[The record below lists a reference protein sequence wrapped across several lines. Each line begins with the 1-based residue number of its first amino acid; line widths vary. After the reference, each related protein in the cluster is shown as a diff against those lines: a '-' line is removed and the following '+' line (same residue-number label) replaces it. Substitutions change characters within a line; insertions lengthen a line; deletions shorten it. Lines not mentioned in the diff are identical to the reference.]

1 MSNHSRDEPS
11 TAPRTDQWYDLVLGS
26 SAKDDSS
33 HKFCTLRY
41 EFKPASIDKKRS
53 GNLHKKKDNRVSV
66 EFQNNQPG
74 KPKVTFEGSSED
86 YKDNDAVLFFDG
98 EKFRLERL
106 HRAVKQL
113 RHLRTPGES
122 AAAAAASSQ
131 SAVPPP
137 PPPVEQ
143 QQHRLSPPPVVGR
156 PASKSPHVHRSLLPD
171 VPVEVERIEI
181 GKRESSAE
189 PAIPANNAPSIS
201 PVDDKNEDGEEGHHE
216 IDLVDIFGSFTPEK
230 DNAERDDAEAGGEYE
245 ESLNKQ
251 LSITEEEI
259 ADVDD
264 DSGGEG
270 ERGLNAAEALR
281 AQVNAEVQQKR
292 ESSSSS
298 SSSGSSSGSDS
309 DGRSK
314 SVSSG
319 SGQSSSGS
327 SSRSRGSGGSDDED
341 EVNSV

>member
-1 MSNHSRDEPS
+1 MFDNC
-11 TAPRTDQWYDLVLGS
+11 VL
-26 SAKDDSS
+26 AD
-33 HKFCTLRY
+33 
-41 EFKPASIDKKRS
+41 EFKPASIDKNRS
-53 GNLHKKKDNRVSV
+53 GSMHKKKDNRVSV

-86 YKDNDAVLFFDG
+86 YKESDAVLFFDG

-106 HRAVKQL
+106 HRAVTQL
-113 RHLRTPGES
+113 RHVRTPGES
-122 AAAAAASSQ
+122 AAASQ
-131 SAVPPP
+131 SAVP
-137 PPPVEQ
+137 VE
-143 QQHRLSPPPVVGR
+143 HRLSPVGR
-156 PASKSPHVHRSLLPD
+156 AAKSPQVNRSLLPD

-181 GKRESSAE
+181 GKPENSAE
-189 PAIPANNAPSIS
+189 PANTGNVPATS
-201 PVDDKNEDGEEGHHE
+201 PVEDKNDDGDEHQE
-216 IDLVDIFGSFTPEK
+216 IDLVEIFGSFTPEN
-230 DNAERDDAEAGGEYE
+230 DNAEKENADGGEYV

-251 LSITEEEI
+251 LSMTEEEI

-270 ERGLNAAEALR
+270 EKGLNAAEALR
-281 AQVNAEVQQKR
+281 AQVNAEVQKSQT
-292 ESSSSS
+292 SSSS

-319 SGQSSSGS
+319 SGSGGQSSSGS
-327 SSRSRGSGGSDDED
+327 SSRGSGGSDDED

>member
-1 MSNHSRDEPS
+1 MSNHSSDEPS
-11 TAPRTDQWYDLVLGS
+11 TAPKTDQWYDLVLGS

-41 EFKPASIDKKRS
+41 EFKPASIDKNRS
-53 GNLHKKKDNRVSV
+53 GTLHKKKDNRVSV

-74 KPKVTFEGSSED
+74 RPKVTFEGSSED
-86 YKDNDAVLFFDG
+86 YKENDAVLFFDG
-98 EKFRLERL
+98 EKFRLERM

-113 RHLRTPGES
+113 RHVRTPGES
-122 AAAAAASSQ
+122 AAASQAAAF
-131 SAVPPP
+131 
-137 PPPVEQ
+137 VE
-143 QQHRLSPPPVVGR
+143 HRLSPVGR
-156 PASKSPHVHRSLLPD
+156 AARSPQVNRSLRPD
-171 VPVEVERIEI
+171 VAVEVERIEI
-181 GKRESSAE
+181 GKSENSVE
-189 PAIPANNAPSIS
+189 PAVAGNVTAIS
-201 PVDDKNEDGEEGHHE
+201 PVEDKNDDGDEHHG
-216 IDLVDIFGSFTPEK
+216 IDMVEIFGSFTPENENVEK
-230 DNAERDDAEAGGEYE
+230 ENADGGEYVE
-245 ESLNKQ
+245 NLNKQ

-270 ERGLNAAEALR
+270 EKGLNAAEALR
-281 AQVNAEVQQKR
+281 AQVNQEQKGQT
-292 ESSSSS
+292 SSSS

-319 SGQSSSGS
+319 SGSGGQSSSGS
-327 SSRSRGSGGSDDED
+327 SSRGSGGSDDDD

>member
-11 TAPRTDQWYDLVLGS
+11 TAPKTDQWYDLVLGS

-53 GNLHKKKDNRVSV
+53 GTLHKKKDNRVSV

-122 AAAAAASSQ
+122 AAAAAGSSSQ
-131 SAVPPP
+131 SAVA
-137 PPPVEQ
+137 PPVE
-143 QQHRLSPPPVVGR
+143 HRLSPPVGR
-156 PASKSPHVHRSLLPD
+156 AAKSPHVNRSLHPD
-171 VPVEVERIEI
+171 MPVEVERIEI
-181 GKRESSAE
+181 GKRENSAE
-189 PAIPANNAPSIS
+189 PAIPRNNTPSIS
-201 PVDDKNEDGEEGHHE
+201 PVDDVKNEDGEEEHHE

-230 DNAERDDAEAGGEYE
+230 DNAEKDNADIGGEYE
-245 ESLNKQ
+245 ENLNKQ

-270 ERGLNAAEALR
+270 EKGLNAAEALR
-281 AQVNAEVQQKR
+281 AQVNLEVQQKR

-319 SGQSSSGS
+319 SGHES
-327 SSRSRGSGGSDDED
+327 
-341 EVNSV
+341 

>member
-1 MSNHSRDEPS
+1 MSNHSIDEPS
-11 TAPRTDQWYDLVLGS
+11 TAPKTDQWYDLVLGS

-41 EFKPASIDKKRS
+41 EFKPASIDKNRS
-53 GNLHKKKDNRVSV
+53 GTLHKKKDNRVSV
-66 EFQNNQPG
+66 EFQNNQHG

-86 YKDNDAVLFFDG
+86 YKEHDAVLFFDG

-122 AAAAAASSQ
+122 AAASSQ
-131 SAVPPP
+131 AAM
-137 PPPVEQ
+137 PVE
-143 QQHRLSPPPVVGR
+143 HNRLSPVDR
-156 PASKSPHVHRSLLPD
+156 AAKSPQVNRSLLPD

-181 GKRESSAE
+181 GKPENSVVVAAE
-189 PAIPANNAPSIS
+189 PAIAGNVSAAS
-201 PVDDKNEDGEEGHHE
+201 PVDDKNDDGDEHHE
-216 IDLVDIFGSFTPEK
+216 IDLIEIFGSFTPEN
-230 DNAERDDAEAGGEYE
+230 DNVEKENADGGEYV

-251 LSITEEEI
+251 LSMTEEEI

-270 ERGLNAAEALR
+270 EKGLNAAEALR
-281 AQVNAEVQQKR
+281 AQVNAEVQKSQT
-292 ESSSSS
+292 SSST

-319 SGQSSSGS
+319 SGSGGQSSSGS
-327 SSRSRGSGGSDDED
+327 SSRGSGGSDDED

>member
-1 MSNHSRDEPS
+1 MSNHSREEPS
-11 TAPRTDQWYDLVLGS
+11 TAPKTDQWYDLVLGP

-53 GNLHKKKDNRVSV
+53 GTLHKKKDNRVSV

-86 YKDNDAVLFFDG
+86 YKENDAVLFFDG

-113 RHLRTPGES
+113 RHRRTPDEY
-122 AAAAAASSQ
+122 AASSQ
-131 SAVPPP
+131 SGAVP
-137 PPPVEQ
+137 VE
-143 QQHRLSPPPVVGR
+143 HRLSPVGR
-156 PASKSPHVHRSLLPD
+156 AAKSPHVNRSLPPE

-181 GKRESSAE
+181 GKSENSVIAAE
-189 PAIPANNAPSIS
+189 PSVPANTSARS
-201 PVDDKNEDGEEGHHE
+201 PVVEKNDDDGEEHHE
-216 IDLVDIFGSFTPEK
+216 IDFVEIFGSFTPEN
-230 DNAERDDAEAGGEYE
+230 DNVDIERDDADADGGEYAE
-245 ESLNKQ
+245 NLNKQ
-251 LSITEEEI
+251 LSIMEEEI

-264 DSGGEG
+264 DTTFTSE
-270 ERGLNAAEALR
+270 GLNAAEALR
-281 AQVNAEVQQKR
+281 AQVNLEGQKGQSS
-292 ESSSSS
+292 SSSSS

-327 SSRSRGSGGSDDED
+327 SSRSRGSGGNENDDED

>member
-1 MSNHSRDEPS
+1 MILFYVINCSD
-11 TAPRTDQWYDLVLGS
+11 
-26 SAKDDSS
+26 
-33 HKFCTLRY
+33 

-53 GNLHKKKDNRVSV
+53 GTLHKKKDNRVSV

-122 AAAAAASSQ
+122 AAAVPAGSSSQ
-131 SAVPPP
+131 SAVA
-137 PPPVEQ
+137 PPVE
-143 QQHRLSPPPVVGR
+143 HWVSPPVGR
-156 PASKSPHVHRSLLPD
+156 AAKSPHVNRSLHPD
-171 VPVEVERIEI
+171 MPVEVERIEI
-181 GKRESSAE
+181 GKRENSVIVSNGQELIAAE
-189 PAIPANNAPSIS
+189 PAIPRSNAPSIS
-201 PVDDKNEDGEEGHHE
+201 PVDDVKNEDGEEEHHE

-230 DNAERDDAEAGGEYE
+230 DNAEIDNADVGGEYE
-245 ESLNKQ
+245 ETLNKQ

-270 ERGLNAAEALR
+270 EKGLNAAEALR
-281 AQVNAEVQQKR
+281 AQVNLEVQQKR

-327 SSRSRGSGGSDDED
+327 SSRGGSGGSDDED